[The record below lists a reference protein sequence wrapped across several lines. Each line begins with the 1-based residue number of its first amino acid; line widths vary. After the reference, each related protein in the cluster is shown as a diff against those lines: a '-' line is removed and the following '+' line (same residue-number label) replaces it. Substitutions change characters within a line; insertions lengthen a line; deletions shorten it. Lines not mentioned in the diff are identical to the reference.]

1 MHERIPIIENLL
13 RNSTEMTL
21 IIPEDFF
28 KMKGEKFDEMKK
40 SYDYL
45 KQDPELEIL
54 ETSYNDNLEITI
66 KMRQSE

>member
-13 RNSTEMTL
+13 RNSAEVTL
-21 IIPEDFF
+21 IIPEDLF
-28 KMKGEKFDEMKK
+28 KMKGKKFDEMKK

-66 KMRQSE
+66 KMRQPE

>member
-1 MHERIPIIENLL
+1 
-13 RNSTEMTL
+13 MTL

>member
-28 KMKGEKFDEMKK
+28 NMKGEKFDEMKK
-40 SYDYL
+40 SYDTL

>member
-13 RNSTEMTL
+13 RNSIEMTL

-28 KMKGEKFDEMKK
+28 NMKGEKFDEMKK

>member
-13 RNSTEMTL
+13 RNSVEMTF

-28 KMKGEKFDEMKK
+28 KLEGEKFDEMRK
-40 SYDYL
+40 SYDTL
-45 KQDPELEIL
+45 KKDHELEIL

-66 KMRQSE
+66 KMRQPE

>member
-1 MHERIPIIENLL
+1 MIMSNKFHR
-13 RNSTEMTL
+13 
-21 IIPEDFF
+21 
-28 KMKGEKFDEMKK
+28 KKFDEMKK

-66 KMRQSE
+66 KMRQLE